1 MLRKICFAIAL
12 ILYICLIAGTALAS
26 TAPSLATKSAERT
39 ATYVTAFIALIFITS
54 AVFLVLH
61 DKAALMKEIKS
72 GWLAL
77 FIVITIAVLLR
88 VLVAL
93 SYEGYHSDIW
103 CFKGWAIAAYEQG
116 PSNFYTSGMF
126 ADYPPGYMYVLY
138 ALGWIRNIFNID
150 QSSALFTLIIKIPS
164 FIAETAAALIA
175 YKIGKKHVGRTFGL
189 LAGALII
196 FNPAMFFN
204 SSVWGQ
210 IDAVFILFIL
220 LTLIYLKKE
229 NYLLGALFY
238 ALAMLIKPQAIMF
251 APVIGL
257 AFIYAYFKKGG
268 IKKALVGTLAGA
280 AIFAG
285 VIFLASL
292 PFRGSQQP
300 LWIIGKYAAAT
311 QTYQYASLN
320 AFNIYALMGSNF
332 GELAP
337 FILAKVTLFGTTL
350 NISIGLIAIVV
361 ICALIIFL
369 QWRSRNQR
377 PLLDLSAFL
386 ILSVFMLVH
395 AMHERYIIPV
405 CVLLVF
411 SYLYTRDL
419 KTLVFAI
426 AFTFTALLGQMF
438 TLYSDSVVAPHM
450 PTIIISAV
458 NTALYIVYAILTIR
472 KYAANKILIKTPAM
486 HG

>member
-12 ILYICLIAGTALAS
+12 ILFICLIAGTALAG
-26 TAPSLATKSAERT
+26 TAPSLATKSAEKT
-39 ATYVTAFIALIFITS
+39 ATYITAFIALLFIAS

-61 DKAALMKEIKS
+61 DKAALMSEIKS
-72 GWLAL
+72 GWLPLAL
-77 FIVITIAVLLR
+77 FITTAVVLR

-93 SYEGYHSDIW
+93 SYEGYHNDIL
-103 CFKGWAIAAYEQG
+103 CFKGWSVAAYEQG
-116 PSNFYTSGMF
+116 PANFYTSGMF

-150 QSSALFTLIIKIPS
+150 QSSALFTLIIKLPS
-164 FIAETAAALIA
+164 FIAEIVTAAIA

-189 LAGALII
+189 LAGSLVI
-196 FNPAMFFN
+196 FNPALFFN

-210 IDAVFILFIL
+210 IDAVFVLFIL

-229 NYLLGALFY
+229 NYPLGALFY

-268 IKKALVGTLAGA
+268 RKKALIGTFAGA

-292 PFRGSQQP
+292 PFKGGQEP
-300 LWIIGKYAAAT
+300 FWIIGKYAAAT

-320 AFNIYALMGSNF
+320 AFNIYALLGSNF

-337 FILAKVTLFGTTL
+337 YILAKVTLFGTTI
-350 NISIGLIAIVV
+350 NISIGLIAIIL

-369 QWRSRNQR
+369 QWRSRSQR
-377 PLLDLSAFL
+377 PLFDLSAFL

-395 AMHERYIIPV
+395 AMHERYMIPV

-411 SYLYTRDL
+411 SYLYTREL
-419 KTLVFAI
+419 RTLFFAA

-438 TLYSDSVVAPHM
+438 TLYSDSVVAPQI
-450 PTIIISAV
+450 PTLIISAV
-458 NTALYIVYAILTIR
+458 NTALYIVYAVMTI
-472 KYAANKILIKTPAM
+472 KKHAANKILIKTPAM